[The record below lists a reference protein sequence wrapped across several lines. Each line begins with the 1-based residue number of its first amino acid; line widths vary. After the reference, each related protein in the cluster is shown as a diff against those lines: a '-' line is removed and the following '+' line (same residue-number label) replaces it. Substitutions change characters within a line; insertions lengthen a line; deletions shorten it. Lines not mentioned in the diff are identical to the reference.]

1 MTSLP
6 NSIATGSDAPPG
18 MSTSSVGGGV
28 MMESDAVDDY
38 ASAKKLVVRAANREN
53 LLKQCMQ
60 SAISSEELSSSS
72 GALGADFSQQQTLRV
87 DHMKRPCW
95 VCPDGTIYL
104 EAFHELYAQAYDFL
118 VAIAEPVAR
127 PEFIHEYRLTPYS
140 LYAAVAT
147 SIDTD
152 SILRVLSA
160 FSKSPLPPSVSTFI
174 QECTKRYG
182 KAKLVLKHNLM
193 YVESDYPDVLREL
206 LRDPLIAQARVMEQ
220 QPSTAQ
226 TSGTTTTMDSSTT
239 LTNNANNNHNQTATN
254 TTSSSTT
261 NNITTTTTKNSVK
274 NTITD
279 HGFVEFTKALEM
291 EENLHIL
298 NIDNEDDT
306 DDDEDNNE
314 LNIMNDSELYQYLLQ
329 DETTTTSA
337 NPDDPKQPVS
347 TANKTITTTGDLNSK
362 SKNPPL
368 LSTTTKANSSS
379 SNNNKKRKKTTA
391 TTVAFQIKSEC
402 VEVVKKQ
409 AIELDYPLMEEYDF
423 RNDKRNPNLPIDL
436 KPHTRIR
443 RYQERSLAK
452 MFGNGNAR
460 SGIVVLP
467 W

>member
-1 MTSLP
+1 MSSTTSIVAAAAGGGDV
-6 NSIATGSDAPPG
+6 SG
-18 MSTSSVGGGV
+18 MSSISAGGD
-28 MMESDAVDDY
+28 SDAVDDY
-38 ASAKKLVVRAANREN
+38 ASAKKLVLRAANREN
-53 LLKQCMQ
+53 LLKQSVQ
-60 SAISSEELSSSS
+60 VGGTGVAGPISSEEIVLTASAA
-72 GALGADFSQQQTLRV
+72 ALGADFSQTQKLRA
-87 DHMKRPCW
+87 DHVKRPCW

-160 FSKSPLPPSVSTFI
+160 FSKTALPDSVSKFI

-206 LRDPLIAQARVMEQ
+206 LRDPLIAQARVME
-220 QPSTAQ
+220 PSQTA
-226 TSGTTTTMDSSTT
+226 GTIGSATTMNINNLNNTST
-239 LTNNANNNHNQTATN
+239 
-254 TTSSSTT
+254 
-261 NNITTTTTKNSVK
+261 TTTTTKNVH
-274 NTITD
+274 NATTD

-291 EENLHIL
+291 EENLQIL

-306 DDDEDNNE
+306 DDDNE
-314 LNIMNDSELYQYLLQ
+314 LDIIDDSEIYQYLLE
-329 DETTTTSA
+329 DENSSTKPEDTTTNTTST
-337 NPDDPKQPVS
+337 VTS
-347 TANKTITTTGDLNSK
+347 LSTSMTANKSTTATTSTVGDSK
-362 SKNPPL
+362 AKPRKPPL
-368 LSTTTKANSSS
+368 LSAAKA
-379 SNNNKKRKKTTA
+379 SNNNKRRKAAA

>member
-1 MTSLP
+1 
-6 NSIATGSDAPPG
+6 
-18 MSTSSVGGGV
+18 
-28 MMESDAVDDY
+28 
-38 ASAKKLVVRAANREN
+38 
-53 LLKQCMQ
+53 
-60 SAISSEELSSSS
+60 
-72 GALGADFSQQQTLRV
+72 LGADFSQTQKLRA
-87 DHMKRPCW
+87 DHVKRPCW

-160 FSKSPLPPSVSTFI
+160 FSKTALPDSVSKFI

-206 LRDPLIAQARVMEQ
+206 LRDPLIAQARVME
-220 QPSTAQ
+220 PSQTA
-226 TSGTTTTMDSSTT
+226 GTIGSATTMNINNLNNTST
-239 LTNNANNNHNQTATN
+239 
-254 TTSSSTT
+254 
-261 NNITTTTTKNSVK
+261 TTTTTKNVH
-274 NTITD
+274 NATTD

-291 EENLHIL
+291 EENLQIL

-306 DDDEDNNE
+306 DDDNE
-314 LNIMNDSELYQYLLQ
+314 LDIIDDSEIYQYLLE
-329 DETTTTSA
+329 DENSSTKPEDTTTNTTST
-337 NPDDPKQPVS
+337 VTS
-347 TANKTITTTGDLNSK
+347 LSTSMTANKSTTATTSTVGDSK
-362 SKNPPL
+362 AKPRKPPL
-368 LSTTTKANSSS
+368 LSAAKA
-379 SNNNKKRKKTTA
+379 SNNNKRRKAAA